1 MRASKKVKGAVL
13 LTAGAALFLGAPTV
27 YAAGGADGGD
37 GGNGGNA
44 GSKGSNTTSGAGGI
58 LGGLQLLNNADV
70 NVPATVCGVGAIL
83 ALGSGNCDATAGSNS
98 GGDGGGGGS
107 AVAGTS
113 GGHSSKGSAGKA
125 EGGDGG
131 NGGSGG
137 SKGNNTTSG
146 RGSILG
152 GLQVGNNLD
161 ANVPVTACGVGALLA
176 RGNGNCDA
184 SAGTGNGGSG
194 GDGGRAIAAGGKH
207 GKGGSAEGGDGGNG
221 GNAGSKGNNTTS
233 GAGSIL
239 GGAQVLNN
247 ADLNIPIT
255 LCGVALLAASA
266 GCTADVSAGTGNGG
280 GGGDGGGA
288 FAGGRG
294 RGGSAEGGDGGN
306 GGSGGSMGNNTTSG
320 AGSILGGLQ
329 LLNNASVNV
338 PVTVCGLALLGRAG
352 CQVEVSAGSGNGG
365 DGGKGGSAVSVGGRH
380 SWDDDDSGVGSRHR
394 DWEATAVRHATKLPH
409 TGAAGMALIP
419 FGMALVAGGFALR
432 RRNSGAD
439 V

>member
-27 YAAGGADGGD
+27 YAASGGDGGD
-37 GGNGGNA
+37 GGDA
-44 GSKGSNTTSGAGGI
+44 GSKGNNTTSGSGSL

-83 ALGSGNCDATAGSNS
+83 ALGSGNCEATAGSNS
-98 GGDGGGGGS
+98 GGSGGNGGG
-107 AVAGTS
+107 AVSTAKS
-113 GGHSSKGSAGKA
+113 GKSTTAK
-125 EGGDGG
+125 GGDGG
-131 NGGSGG
+131 SGGNGG

-176 RGNGNCDA
+176 RGNGNCDV

-194 GDGGRAIAAGGKH
+194 GDGGKAVAAGKH
-207 GKGGSAEGGDGGNG
+207 GKGSATGGDGGDG
-221 GNAGSKGNNTTS
+221 GDAGSKGNNTTS

-280 GGGDGGGA
+280 AGGDGGGA

-294 RGGSAEGGDGGN
+294 RGGGVAIGGEGGD

-352 CQVEVSAGSGNGG
+352 CVAEVTAGSGNGG
-365 DGGKGGSAVSVGGRH
+365 KGGKGGTAIGVGN
-380 SWDDDDSGVGSRHR
+380 DDSGVGSAHR
-394 DWEATAVRHATKLPH
+394 DWEATAVRHATRLPH

-432 RRNSGAD
+432 RRNSGVEA
-439 V
+439 